1 MSHHYVGYAE
11 VVNEMEDVDNDMDDE
26 SRGRDFSGSDS
37 DNNGNQDISA
47 AQVRGGRDIQGIPWG
62 RLGITRERYRKNRL
76 EQYKNYENIPRSGEG
91 LEKECKITKR
101 GNSYYEFRRN
111 SMSVKSTILHFQLR
125 NLVWPTS
132 KHDVYFMS
140 LSSVVH
146 WSSLTC
152 KASEVLNLSGHV
164 TPSEKYPGS
173 LLDGFTQ
180 TEVSTLAVKNNLLVA
195 GGFQGELIC
204 KYLDRPGIC
213 YCTRTTHGD
222 NAITNAVEIYTSRSG
237 GIHFIASNNDCGV
250 RDFDVETFK
259 SKHIYFP
266 WPVNHT
272 SLCPNTKL
280 LVIVGDDPD
289 GMLVD
294 SSSGKIIAHLR
305 GHKDYS
311 FASAWHPDGITFAT
325 GNQDKTCRIW
335 DARNLSKSV
344 TALKGNLGSIRSIRY
359 TSDGRFMAM
368 AEAADFVHV
377 FDVESGYEKE
387 QQMDFFGEISGMS
400 FSPDTES
407 LFIGIWDLTY
417 GSLVEYGRSR
427 DYSYVDT
434 II

>member
-1 MSHHYVGYAE
+1 M
-11 VVNEMEDVDNDMDDE
+11 
-26 SRGRDFSGSDS
+26 
-37 DNNGNQDISA
+37 Q
-47 AQVRGGRDIQGIPWG
+47 
-62 RLGITRERYRKNRL
+62 
-76 EQYKNYENIPRSGEG
+76 
-91 LEKECKITKR
+91 
-101 GNSYYEFRRN
+101 
-111 SMSVKSTILHFQLR
+111 
-125 NLVWPTS
+125 
-132 KHDVYFMS
+132 
-140 LSSVVH
+140 
-146 WSSLTC
+146 
-152 KASEVLNLSGHV
+152 
-164 TPSEKYPGS
+164 KYPGS

-325 GNQDKTCRIW
+325 GNQDKTFFFSFPC
-335 DARNLSKSV
+335 SKDLILVKLNMFFQTSAQSPPLV
-344 TALKGNLGSIRSIRY
+344 RFTVYFNCCLKLIRVSEGKQKESCNNPLPIMRATGIEPSFFGLGPDSNSNNTSIIVAVHDGFPVRTAIFRRLVGCGREEEEERVKGKVRR
-359 TSDGRFMAM
+359 R
-368 AEAADFVHV
+368 
-377 FDVESGYEKE
+377 EKE
-387 QQMDFFGEISGMS
+387 ND
-400 FSPDTES
+400 
-407 LFIGIWDLTY
+407 
-417 GSLVEYGRSR
+417 
-427 DYSYVDT
+427 
-434 II
+434 